1 MIFKTIPEIEY
12 LLQEIDNVILNNGS
26 NIEFEKIYKD
36 YLIKYPSNKKTSSLK
51 NNTPKEN
58 GTIRYKRIL

>member
-36 YLIKYPSNKKTSSLK
+36 YLIKYPILK
-51 NNTPKEN
+51 NYTLKKS
-58 GTIRYKRIL
+58 IHLLHLSHFLLI